1 MNEFLDYHELMAE
14 SEAGYEACYSVI
26 HEVFFGK
33 TKEIQ
38 AIEKKIGE
46 IRSKYQTNQM
56 KANTSKEK
64 ADLEDMLCDAFGF
77 KCCSLHIDPTPSYN
91 AYTYPISSSVFDFRD
106 FRKLI
111 VSKNGVG
118 VKYKPE
124 ANIYLIVAVTKGLMF
139 SSLFSDAEVTA
150 LILHEIGHNFQ
161 TAMSGKCRNLNMIN
175 KAFNLLLAPIIILT
189 NPQSGPFR
197 NNYIDFI
204 KKIEKD
210 FTGFADCYWMIK
222 NLVITALSI
231 GVGALMFISNI
242 TVMMNPLAVIQS
254 IPREIMS
261 RLNIDLLF
269 LPAGVKSEIVSDAF
283 ATAYGYGAELSSG
296 LSKIERTSGGVTPNQ
311 LIRDIP
317 FIGSY
322 FDLLN
327 LPSKLICNVF
337 DPHPNSIARMKNQLD
352 YAKQELVSKETNPK
366 MKKELQKQI
375 SEIERTMDKY
385 LEIEE
390 GDGFMFS
397 KGLDTAMLGAFN
409 GDIRNAMAKGT
420 NQEFDQAVEM
430 AKHQIEMAKRKK
442 IK

>member
-1 MNEFLDYHELMAE
+1 MNEFLSYPELMIE

-33 TKEIQ
+33 TKEIK
-38 AIEKKIGE
+38 AIELKIGE
-46 IRSKYQTNQM
+46 IRDKYKTSQM
-56 KANTSKEK
+56 KANTCKEK
-64 ADLEDMLCDAFGF
+64 AELEDMLCSAFGF
-77 KCCSLHIDPTPSYN
+77 ECCSFHIHPTVSYN

-124 ANIYLIVAVTKGLMF
+124 ANIYLIVSVTKGLMF
-139 SSLFSDAEVTA
+139 SSLFTDAEVTA

-197 NNYIDFI
+197 NNFVDFI
-204 KKIEKD
+204 KKIEKN
-210 FTGFADCYWMIK
+210 FKGFADCYWMIRD
-222 NLVITALSI
+222 LVTSAISI

-242 TVMMNPLAVIQS
+242 TVMMNPIAVIQS
-254 IPREIMS
+254 IPRDILS
-261 RLNIDLLF
+261 RLNLNLLF
-269 LPAGVKSEIVSDAF
+269 LPAGLKSEIVSDAF
-283 ATAYGYGAELSSG
+283 ASSYGYGSELSSA
-296 LSKIERTSGGVTPNQ
+296 LAKIERSSGGITPNQ

-322 FDLLN
+322 FDMLN

-375 SEIERTMDKY
+375 SEIERTMNKY

-390 GDGFMFS
+390 ADGFMFS
-397 KGLDTAMLGAFN
+397 KSLDTAMLGAFN

-420 NQEFDQAVEM
+420 NEEFDQAVEM
-430 AKHQIEMAKRKK
+430 AKHQIEVAKRKK